1 MLDEI
6 GEMLG
11 YNWDVSYNE
20 GNLFELGS
28 LPLFEL
34 GSLPN

>member
-6 GEMLG
+6 WEMLG
-11 YNWDVSYNE
+11 YNWDVSYDE
-20 GNLFELGS
+20 GD
-28 LPLFEL
+28 LFEL